1 MDAARLMEFL
11 KTEFG
16 ICSRE
21 EFELA
26 VSQMPGIN
34 LGLFTMPL
42 RILITSCIITLNK
55 AWGGIP

>member
-26 VSQMPGIN
+26 VSQMQGIN
-34 LGLFTMPL
+34 LGLFTMPFKGGRNEQETYEAL
-42 RILITSCIITLNK
+42 RCS
-55 AWGGIP
+55 

>member
-34 LGLFTMPL
+34 LGLFTMPFKGGHNEQETYEAL
-42 RILITSCIITLNK
+42 RC
-55 AWGGIP
+55 G